1 MKFAANS
8 AARGEL
14 MLANTDKPISKVE
27 EDVLGVQKYI
37 DGLSKFILACDT
49 PLTIAIQGDWGSG
62 KTSFMNMI
70 RQQVGEDVVSVWFN
84 TWQFSQFNL
93 GNLLTINLL
102 TALVD
107 TLNAGENEASKVKE
121 CIGHIMTA
129 GLKLGNGVLNDKL
142 GLDIIDATKGDENLV
157 ETIAR
162 LKGEF
167 QKCVDSSLE
176 KKKKDRLVVF
186 IDDLDRLPPQRAV
199 EVLEILKIFLDCE
212 KCVFVLAID
221 YAVVC
226 RGVGLKYGE
235 DFDEKKGRSFFDK
248 IIQVPFK
255 MPIAHYEIKRYIE
268 KAILDMKFDTQ
279 YLDVYIE
286 MVTCSIGYNPRSM
299 KRLLN
304 SFLLITMIYQNSNM
318 DDPEKQV
325 MLFAVLCLQ
334 MSYEPLYN
342 AMVHNEND
350 VFTPQLL
357 DALCG
362 RDEDDCEARLQEFDA
377 LLEQL
382 ELNQEDQEIRQFM
395 RAFCNAVAIDGKRI
409 TAERFETLQGILTIS
424 GTTSSA
430 EVHESLSNGVE
441 GKGVRYTNQYDAE
454 FRYIPISEPV
464 AKINSPTGWNGCII
478 DGFRLWDEDVHAQN
492 LQEVVLEALA
502 RIYRKDPHRFQT
514 LYSHA
519 EEHGLRTLFYGSKK
533 QNQMAAPR
541 QIPGTEIRI
550 ETKNAYNDKVRFLK
564 IIMQKIDDQPENLL
578 IRSKL
583 AHRVT
588 VEQ

>member
-1 MKFAANS
+1 
-8 AARGEL
+8 
-14 MLANTDKPISKVE
+14 MLANTDKPILKVE

-37 DGLSKFILACDT
+37 DGLSGFIRSCDT

-70 RQQVGEDVVSVWFN
+70 RQQVGDVVVSVWFN

-107 TLNAGENEASKVKE
+107 TLNKGENEASKVKE

-129 GLKLGNGVLNDKL
+129 GLKLGNGVLSDKL
-142 GLDIIDATKGDENLV
+142 GLDIIDATKSNENLV

-167 QKCVDSSLE
+167 QKCVDCALE

-226 RGVGLKYGE
+226 RGISLKYGE
-235 DFDEKKGRSFFDK
+235 DFNEKKGRSFFDK

-255 MPIAHYEIKRYIE
+255 MPIAHYEIERYIE
-268 KAILDMKFDTQ
+268 KAIRDMDFDTR
-279 YLDVYIE
+279 YLHAYIE

-304 SFLLITMIYQNSNM
+304 SFLLITMIYQDSNM
-318 DDPEKQV
+318 NDPEKQV

-342 AMVHNEND
+342 AMVHDDND
-350 VFTPQLL
+350 VFSPRMLNV
-357 DALCG
+357 LCG
-362 RDEDDCEARLQEFDA
+362 RDEDSEDDGDACLQKFDE

-382 ELNQEDQEIRQFM
+382 ELNQENEEIRQFM
-395 RAFCNAVAIDGKRI
+395 QAFCNAVAIDGKRI
-409 TAERFETLQGILTIS
+409 TTERFETLQSILTIS

-430 EVHESLSNGVE
+430 EVHESLNNGGE
-441 GKGVRYTNQYDAE
+441 GKGIRYTNTYDAE
-454 FRYIPISEPV
+454 FRYIPISEAV
-464 AKINSPTGWNGCII
+464 AKNNSPTGWNGCII
-478 DGFRLWDEDVHAQN
+478 DGFRLWGEDVYAQN

-502 RIYRKDPHRFQT
+502 RVYRKDPQRFQT
-514 LYSHA
+514 MYSHA
-519 EEHGLRTLFYGSKK
+519 EEYGLRTLFYGSKK

-541 QIPGTEIRI
+541 QIPGTEYQI

-564 IIMQKIDDQPENLL
+564 IIMQKIGDQPENLL
-578 IRSKL
+578 IRAKL

-588 VEQ
+588 IEP